1 MLVYFEAEKH
11 FWKQNNY
18 WNLLLHCRSAGNM
31 CEIQLNLTL
40 DCEQRTPGQPG

>member
-18 WNLLLHCRSAGNM
+18 WNLLLHCR
-31 CEIQLNLTL
+31 I
-40 DCEQRTPGQPG
+40 